1 VASLPLATT
10 NNCGEELC
18 GLAIAAYIR
27 VGLLRGTWVE
37 EGASTLAAQL
47 SVPWFTPRASPEA
60 SANLLVAM
68 AWPKMDSIS
77 V

>member
-1 VASLPLATT
+1 MGWSSLPKCIGNIVYSIIQVDQHKQLILIEVASLPLATT

-37 EGASTLAAQL
+37 EGASTLTA
-47 SVPWFTPRASPEA
+47 
-60 SANLLVAM
+60 
-68 AWPKMDSIS
+68 
-77 V
+77 